1 MKIFEITDKELKA
14 IKESFER
21 IERTEKPTTKLY
33 WVGTDECGIMVVTLD
48 IHCIKGL
55 DNLQTIEAGNS
66 DQARLLY
73 ASKFL

>member
-1 MKIFEITDKELKA
+1 MREDIMTTYKELKA

-21 IERTEKPTTKLY
+21 VVRTPATKPY

-48 IHCIKGL
+48 IHAIKGL
-55 DNLQTIEAGNS
+55 DNLQTVNAVNS

-73 ASKFL
+73 ASTW